1 VTVALRGTHLS
12 SDHLLESTFVGF
24 RRFYSIIHL
33 LGQPLSAGRD
43 ALGLRGEMAI
53 LCWALYIF

>member
-1 VTVALRGTHLS
+1 VALRGTHLS

-33 LGQPLSAGRD
+33 LGQPLSVKHFHEGSAGKPHEHRPNS
-43 ALGLRGEMAI
+43 
-53 LCWALYIF
+53 